1 MAQKFIITQQ
11 GYFRLGDVKLHKHL
25 LELEDTCYGGG
36 FWQIDYLSN
45 RLLLEGASY
54 DYGKPKWELLINQKK
69 TLKIPLAYQGMQI
82 IYYPEYAFSKE
93 LIITEQLQTE
103 YI

>member
-1 MAQKFIITQQ
+1 MIMVNLN
-11 GYFRLGDVKLHKHL
+11 G
-25 LELEDTCYGGG
+25 
-36 FWQIDYLSN
+36 
-45 RLLLEGASY
+45 
-54 DYGKPKWELLINQKK
+54 ELLINQKK

-82 IYYPEYAFSKE
+82 IYYPEDAFSKE